1 MKPLNSVLAL
11 GALALVI
18 AGGFHYWPESSKPA
32 AMQAPNGST
41 PSRAAATPTTEPTQS
56 GDQRVVELAVKY
68 LELYGD
74 TITEPATQARL
85 YNERR
90 NLLTRYPDAGD
101 ELFQSAVTTA
111 FPELADSIF
120 ALMAKLDLYNRWL
133 DNHEL
138 RLQGLPDMERYAEL
152 WQQREAI
159 FGPLASQIW
168 AEEQNPVEA
177 KSDQFQQT
185 LARLDQ
191 ANQMPLTELAHQ
203 LQTTADELY
212 GADLA
217 RQLAGSGA
225 TSHALFSMDSVQQQ
239 LASLPADKRQQAI
252 NDLRRQIGYSEET
265 VRQLAEEDQRREE
278 KWQKGRA
285 YMAERRALEN
295 RLNGDQLEAALT
307 DLRQEHFGFSAPTIE
322 REEEEGFF
330 RFERERRYGL
340 N

>member
-18 AGGFHYWPESSKPA
+18 AGGFHYWPESSEPA

-41 PSRAAATPTTEPTQS
+41 PSRAAATSAAEPTQS
-56 GDQRVVELAVKY
+56 GDHRVVELAVKY

-90 NLLTRYPDAGD
+90 NLLARYPDSGD
-101 ELFQSAVTTA
+101 ELFQSAITTA

-120 ALMAKLDLYNRWL
+120 ALLAKLDLYNRWL

-177 KSDQFQQT
+177 KSDHFQQT

-191 ANQMPLTELAHQ
+191 ANQMPPGSAPRPRSGPRSRTRWHLVGLVQPRQSLLEMVRFGFHRVL
-203 LQTTADELY
+203 LL
-212 GADLA
+212 GPDLA
-217 RQLAGSGA
+217 CQGA
-225 TSHALFSMDSVQQQ
+225 ENRFAL
-239 LASLPADKRQQAI
+239 LPELGVAFH
-252 NDLRRQIGYSEET
+252 
-265 VRQLAEEDQRREE
+265 VRQPL
-278 KWQKGRA
+278 
-285 YMAERRALEN
+285 
-295 RLNGDQLEAALT
+295 
-307 DLRQEHFGFSAPTIE
+307 
-322 REEEEGFF
+322 
-330 RFERERRYGL
+330 
-340 N
+340 

>member
-1 MKPLNSVLAL
+1 MKALNSVLAL

-32 AMQAPNGST
+32 MQAPNGSV
-41 PSRAAATPTTEPTQS
+41 PSRAAATSAAELTQS

-90 NLLTRYPDAGD
+90 NLLARYPDSGN
-101 ELFQSAVTTA
+101 ELFQSAITTA

-120 ALMAKLDLYNRWL
+120 ALMTKLDRYNRWL

-225 TSHALFSMDSVQQQ
+225 TGHALFAMDRVQLQ
-239 LASLPADKRQQAI
+239 LANLPADQRQQTI
-252 NDLRRQIGYSEET
+252 NDLRRQIGYSEEA
-265 VRQLAEEDQRREE
+265 VRQLAKDDQRREE
-278 KWQKGRA
+278 KWQKGKT

>member
-1 MKPLNSVLAL
+1 MKALNSVLAL
-11 GALALVI
+11 GALTLVI

-32 AMQAPNGST
+32 MQAPNGSI
-41 PSRAAATPTTEPTQS
+41 PSRAAATSAAELTQS

-90 NLLTRYPDAGD
+90 NLLARYPDSGN
-101 ELFQSAVTTA
+101 ELFQSAITTA

-120 ALMAKLDLYNRWL
+120 ALMTKLDRYNRWL

-177 KSDQFQQT
+177 KSDQFQQI

-225 TSHALFSMDSVQQQ
+225 TGHALFAMDRVQQQ
-239 LASLPADKRQQAI
+239 LANLPADQRQQTI
-252 NDLRRQIGYSEET
+252 NDLRRQIGYSEEA
-265 VRQLAEEDQRREE
+265 VRQLAKDDQRREE
-278 KWQKGRA
+278 KWQKGKS

>member
-1 MKPLNSVLAL
+1 MRAVFITGPSHQSRRLCE
-11 GALALVI
+11 
-18 AGGFHYWPESSKPA
+18 HP
-32 AMQAPNGST
+32 PNGSP

-90 NLLTRYPDAGD
+90 NLLARYPDAGD

-138 RLQGLPDMERYAEL
+138 RLQGGLPDMERYAEL

-159 FGPLASQIW
+159 FGPPLASQIW

-177 KSDQFQQT
+177 KSHQFQQT

-225 TSHALFSMDSVQQQ
+225 TGHALFSMDSVQQQ
-239 LASLPADKRQQAI
+239 LASLPADKRQQTI
-252 NDLRRQIGYSEET
+252 NALRRQIGYSEET

-322 REEEEGFF
+322 REEDEGFF

>member
-1 MKPLNSVLAL
+1 MKVLNSVLAL
-11 GALALVI
+11 GALALLV
-18 AGGFHYWPESSKPA
+18 AGGTHYWPELSKTTTRQVPDSS
-32 AMQAPNGST
+32 APSH
-41 PSRAAATPTTEPTQS
+41 AAATPTAEPTQS

-90 NLLTRYPDAGD
+90 NLLARYPDSGN
-101 ELFQSAVTTA
+101 ELFQSAITTA

-120 ALMAKLDLYNRWL
+120 ALMTKLDRYNHWL

-217 RQLAGSGA
+217 IQLTGSGA
-225 TSHALFSMDSVQQQ
+225 TGHALFAMDRVQQQ
-239 LASLPADKRQQAI
+239 LANLPADQRQQTI
-252 NDLRRQIGYSEET
+252 NDLRRQIGYSEEA
-265 VRQLAEEDQRREE
+265 VRQLAKDDQRREE
-278 KWQKGRA
+278 KWQKGKT